1 MKHMS
6 SLRRSMLHAWRGL
19 RLTFRTERSFRIQIA
34 VCAVVVLC
42 MLIVPVTT
50 FERLL
55 LILAMSAV
63 LVLELLNSMVER
75 LVDLFTPRLNELVGD
90 IKDIM
95 AGVVLVASVFAA
107 VIGTMI
113 FWPFVS
119 TILARV

>member
-1 MKHMS
+1 
-6 SLRRSMLHAWRGL
+6 MLHAWRGL